1 MISINDRIKQ
11 IYLDLFQDDPVYVT
25 LGLSF
30 LQDDLQRVKDKS
42 SVLCFSDWA
51 QLSEITTYDD
61 SWIEEF
67 QFDLTKRAFEFGLN
81 CAEVLLMIGGYKTD
95 TDRFLTLVN
104 TAIENNSLESIDVL
118 IGFLIHPE
126 AELYLGGPNL
136 LSQSF
141 LKGRKIVVDHL
152 LTKYNM
158 NPDGL
163 KTINA
168 MGTYEDYSDV
178 EFTIDLGSLGYIMT
192 SPYLSYLEKIDMMSY
207 AISKGASPLGLSS
220 PEIDCFD
227 PPIAIAAS
235 IHIVLLDYF
244 ISLGIAAEYS
254 GLDLVYAAV
263 SSKAPFI
270 EKEKILDR
278 LFEIYDIDVNQNS
291 EEKGYSLIEYAVI
304 RNGKDALE
312 TLEYL
317 INKGSDYDADNLIQL
332 AHTSRQYE
340 MRDELFYKLGG
351 STSLYNDLIDEE
363 KELMRK
369 EDESRLSGKPRIWV
383 VFPEKEY

>member
-81 CAEVLLMIGGYKTD
+81 CAEVLLMIGGYKAD

-104 TAIENNSLESIDVL
+104 TAIENNCLESIDVL

-158 NPDGL
+158 NPDGHI
-163 KTINA
+163 TTDSFGNFEQFEEIITTSH
-168 MGTYEDYSDV
+168 MGS
-178 EFTIDLGSLGYIMT
+178 SLCYIMI
-192 SPYLSYLEKIDMMSY
+192 SPFLSIIEKLDIISY
-207 AISKGASPLGLSS
+207 AISKGATPFGHSPNA
-220 PEIDCFD
+220 DCFD
-227 PPIAIAAS
+227 PPIAVAAS

-244 ISLGIAAEYS
+244 ISLGIASEYS
-254 GLDLVYAAV
+254 GLELAYAAV
-263 SSKAPFI
+263 SSKAPFN
-270 EKEKILDR
+270 EKEKILNR
-278 LFEIYDIDVNQNS
+278 LFEIYDIDVNQRS
-291 EEKGYSLIEYAVI
+291 EEKGYSLIEYAMMK
-304 RNGKDALE
+304 NGKDALE

-317 INKGSDYDADNLIQL
+317 INKGSVYDADNLIQI

-340 MRDELFYKLGG
+340 LRDELFYKLGG

-363 KELMRK
+363 KEIMRK
-369 EDESRLSGKPRIWV
+369 EEESRLSGKPRIWV

>member
-1 MISINDRIKQ
+1 MSINDRIKH
-11 IYLDLFQDDPVYVT
+11 IYLDLIVLDDPIYVT

-30 LQDDLQRVKDKS
+30 LKDELLRVKDKS
-42 SVLCFSDWA
+42 SILCFSDWA

-61 SWIEEF
+61 NWLEEF

-81 CAEVLLMIGGYKTD
+81 CAEVLFMIGGYKAD

-158 NPDGL
+158 NPDGM
-163 KTINA
+163 KTIDA
-168 MGTYEDYSDV
+168 SGKYEDYSDV

-192 SPYLSYLEKIDMMSY
+192 SPYLTYLEKIDMMSY
-207 AISKGASPLGLSS
+207 AISKGASPLGHS
-220 PEIDCFD
+220 PEADCFD

-244 ISLGIAAEYS
+244 ISLGIATEYS
-254 GLDLVYAAV
+254 GLKLAYAAV
-263 SSKAPFI
+263 SSKAPFN
-270 EKEKILDR
+270 EKEKILNR
-278 LFEIYDIDVNQNS
+278 LFEIYDIDVNQRS
-291 EEKGYSLIEYAVI
+291 EEKGYSLIEYAMMK
-304 RNGKDALE
+304 NGKDALE

-317 INKGSDYDADNLIQL
+317 INKGSVYDADNLIQI

-340 MRDELFYKLGG
+340 LRDELFYKLGG
-351 STSLYNDLIDEE
+351 STSLYNDLVDEE

-369 EDESRLSGKPRIWV
+369 EEESRLSGKPRIWV
-383 VFPEKEY
+383 VLPEKEY

>member
-25 LGLSF
+25 LGLSL
-30 LQDDLQRVKDKS
+30 LQDDLLRINHSS

-61 SWIEEF
+61 NWIEEF
-67 QFDLTKRAFEFGLN
+67 QFDLMKRAFEFSLTN
-81 CAEVLLMIGGYKTD
+81 CAEVLFMIGEYRAD

-104 TAIENNSLESIDVL
+104 TAIESNSLESIDVL
-118 IGFLIHPE
+118 IGFLMHPE

-207 AISKGASPLGLSS
+207 AISKGASPLGHS
-220 PEIDCFD
+220 PEADCFD

-244 ISLGIAAEYS
+244 ISLGIATEYS
-254 GLDLVYAAV
+254 GLELVYAAV

-278 LFEIYDIDVNQNS
+278 LFEIYDIDVNQRS
-291 EEKGYSLIEYAVI
+291 EEKGYSLIEYALI

-317 INKGSDYDADNLIQL
+317 INKGSDYDADNLIQI

-340 MRDELFYKLGG
+340 LRDKLFYKLGG